1 MVTWQPPEELRAGGR
16 AMPSAS
22 MEMGRTSQTAQAW
35 TFSGNQ
41 RIFPLHG
48 RTGAAIN
55 IVDCEGADD
64 EAAPLT
70 GRRRSHLASLSIRRF
85 MIFQLAAVCVL
96 VIFAIVVFAGVGV
109 VVLQVNAGV
118 TSITQEM
125 QPGITRMRDS
135 SLGLLNSTTAL
146 MDSSNL
152 VARSAHNA
160 GMINSSAEVA
170 NLVAKMLR
178 KPQITIQLGT

>member
-1 MVTWQPPEELRAGGR
+1 
-16 AMPSAS
+16 
-22 MEMGRTSQTAQAW
+22 
-35 TFSGNQ
+35 
-41 RIFPLHG
+41 
-48 RTGAAIN
+48 
-55 IVDCEGADD
+55 
-64 EAAPLT
+64 
-70 GRRRSHLASLSIRRF
+70 
-85 MIFQLAAVCVL
+85 VL
-96 VIFAIVVFAGVGV
+96 IIFAIVVFAGLGV

-118 TSITQEM
+118 ASITQEM

-160 GMINSSAEVA
+160 GMVNSSAEVA